1 MIFPLPSSPKKPPIT
16 TVDGIIQIST
26 FAYLIYLLVTVNIK
40 SDWISMLSE
49 ENFAGNIIVNLASL
63 PDFLRTP
70 ILKKRMTEFFSMND
84 SEKSEI
90 INNALDAGP
99 TIPFPNFS
107 KLFKTW
113 LEVLCTVSEE
123 HRYDMFSNYFK
134 QIMKKPQKIILFN
147 LDGIFEI
154 FLQLEN
160 SKQQVLSKSIKNVFE
175 RLDEED
181 KRRMVLLTPEIA
193 KKTIGF

>member
-1 MIFPLPSSPKKPPIT
+1 
-16 TVDGIIQIST
+16 
-26 FAYLIYLLVTVNIK
+26 
-40 SDWISMLSE
+40 MLSE

-99 TIPFPNFS
+99 AIPFPNFS

-113 LEVLCTVSEE
+113 LEVLCTLTEE
-123 HRYDMFSNYFK
+123 NRYDMFSNYFK
-134 QIMKKPQKIILFN
+134 QIVKKPQKIILFN
-147 LDGIFEI
+147 LDGILEI
-154 FLQLEN
+154 FLSLDDSRRNILSN
-160 SKQQVLSKSIKNVFE
+160 SIRNVFE
-175 RLDEED
+175 SLDVESQR
-181 KRRMVLLTPEIA
+181 KMTLLTPEIA
-193 KKTIGF
+193 KKVIGF